1 LLAAFGKREPL
12 QEKYMRWTATLITG
26 FSLVLAIPVAGQEN
40 PPTVVRSETQN
51 AKPLGVVQ
59 SGNTTIVFA
68 PADSRDIDTAR
79 LRTWEEFADTHSGI
93 ARALAYKPSLI
104 NDPHYLKGHPDLDAF
119 FQAHPDIKSAMADN
133 PGNFTAIPP
142 RPGE

>member
-1 LLAAFGKREPL
+1 
-12 QEKYMRWTATLITG
+12 MRWTATLIIG
-26 FSLVLAIPVAGQEN
+26 FSSVIAIPVAGQEN
-40 PPTVVRSETQN
+40 PPTVVHSETQN

-59 SGNTTIVFA
+59 SGNTTIIFA

-119 FQAHPDIKSAMADN
+119 FQASRH
-133 PGNFTAIPP
+133 
-142 RPGE
+142 

>member
-1 LLAAFGKREPL
+1 
-12 QEKYMRWTATLITG
+12 MCWTATLITG

-40 PPTVVRSETQN
+40 PPTVVQSETQN
-51 AKPLGVVQ
+51 AKSLGVVQ
-59 SGNTTIVFA
+59 SGNTTIIFA
-68 PADSRDIDTAR
+68 PADSRDIDTAG

-119 FQAHPDIKSAMADN
+119 FQAHPDIKSAMVDN